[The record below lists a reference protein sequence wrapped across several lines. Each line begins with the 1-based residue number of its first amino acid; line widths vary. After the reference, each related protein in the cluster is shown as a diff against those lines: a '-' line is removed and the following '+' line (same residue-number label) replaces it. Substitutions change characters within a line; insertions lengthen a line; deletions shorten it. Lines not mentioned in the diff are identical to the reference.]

1 MPGGRRRKKPATR
14 HGAAGF
20 LFTAPFM
27 VLFLLVFIAPL
38 AYALYLSLYREQL
51 IGGNAFVGLRN
62 YTDGL
67 KDQQFIDGVKRVA
80 LYMLIQVPVMLLLAL
95 VFALIID
102 SGRIWFARVF
112 RVGIFV
118 PYAVPTV
125 IAALMWG
132 YLYGKDF
139 GPFADLANALGKP
152 PPNFLGDKAMLFSLA
167 NVSTWTYTGYNMIIL
182 YAALR
187 AIPSELY
194 EAAAVDGAGPFRTA
208 LHIKLPLLRP
218 ALLLCTIFSVIG
230 SFQLF
235 AEPRIFYS
243 IAPDVI
249 GKAYTPNLYVYNL
262 AFADQRLNYAAALSF
277 LLGAVVFVV
286 SYLVMYAS
294 RRQESDDERGP
305 GRYARGAAGRSRDTK
320 ARARDREGAGHGQGL
335 RVPDAVHARVP
346 RVLPDAA
353 VVAVRRVHEVARRPL
368 RLVRA
373 VVLHPNLPTTSARR
387 SRRTTASTWTG
398 CATRWCTRSSARSA
412 RRCWRPPPAM
422 GSRSSSSGARTCC
435 SGSCSAR

>member
-1 MPGGRRRKKPATR
+1 MSEATATAPARTTARAPGARRKKAGHR

-27 VLFLLVFIAPL
+27 VLFLGMFIAPL
-38 AYALYLSLYREQL
+38 VYALYLSVYREQL
-51 IGGNAFVGLRN
+51 VGGNEFVGLSN

-67 KDQQFIDGVKRVA
+67 KDPAFTHGVGRVG
-80 LYMLIQVPVMLLLAL
+80 LFLLIQVPIMLILAL

-102 SGRIWFARVF
+102 SGKVWLPKLY
-112 RVGIFV
+112 RVGFFV

-132 YLYGKDF
+132 FLYGRDF
-139 GPFADLANALGKP
+139 GPFKDVADAINVP
-152 PPNFLGDKAMLFSLA
+152 PPNFLSEHTMLFSIA

-187 AIPSELY
+187 SIPSELY
-194 EAAAVDGAGPFRTA
+194 EAAAVDGAGAVRTA
-208 LHIKLPLLRP
+208 IHVKLPLLRP
-218 ALLLCTIFSVIG
+218 ALLLCGIFSVIG

-235 AEPRIFYS
+235 AEPQIFS
-243 IAPDVI
+243 TIAPQVI

-294 RRQESDDERGP
+294 RRQE
-305 GRYARGAAGRSRDTK
+305 AR
-320 ARARDREGAGHGQGL
+320 
-335 RVPDAVHARVP
+335 
-346 RVLPDAA
+346 
-353 VVAVRRVHEVARRPL
+353 
-368 RLVRA
+368 
-373 VVLHPNLPTTSARR
+373 
-387 SRRTTASTWTG
+387 
-398 CATRWCTRSSARSA
+398 
-412 RRCWRPPPAM
+412 
-422 GSRSSSSGARTCC
+422 
-435 SGSCSAR
+435 